1 MPVYTDI
8 MNTLIREIETG
19 EYPPH
24 SMLPSEKEIC
34 VRFDVSR
41 TSVRNALKSMQ
52 QGGYINREHGRG
64 SFVMDKKLQIHN
76 EIVNIGIILNHN
88 QQHSV
93 DAFTSN
99 PLFGKKFQGIQK
111 AASRHQSN
119 SSMFIYDDSQPIDN
133 KLFVGYKIDGFMDL
147 SMTISPNLNDYF
159 IEHDCKVCSII
170 NSFHIREYNYNWPL
184 IINDYM
190 SGVKAAIKYYSKQGL
205 TRFGFFAVAKDGMN
219 NFKLYQQAMNVA
231 GNAFDINSVV
241 LFPENQHQWS
251 FSQERA
257 EYFIQKLFSSSNI
270 PEVLFTDGYFIADEM
285 VKLLSMSDSGKKIL
299 KKTRICVIA
308 DPAIEKLSHIGIMD
322 FVVPANEQVG
332 VTATETLLRQIAG
345 EQKIKPRISV
355 PAEFVHHETLDS

>member
-1 MPVYTDI
+1 MPVYTEI

-34 VRFDVSR
+34 IRFDVSR

-52 QGGYINREHGRG
+52 QGGYINREQGRG
-64 SFVMDKKLQIHN
+64 SFVMGKKLQIHN

-111 AASRHQSN
+111 TASRHQAN
-119 SSMFIYDDSQPIDN
+119 SSMFIYDDSQPIDE
-133 KLFVGYKIDGFMDL
+133 KLFGGYRIDGFLDL
-147 SMTISPNLNDYF
+147 SKTISPRLNNYF

-170 NSFHIREYNYNWPL
+170 NSFHIHEYNYNWPL

-190 SGVKAAIKYYSKQGL
+190 SGVKDAAKYYRQQGL
-205 TRFGFFAVAKDGMN
+205 SKFGFFAVAKNGMN
-219 NFKLYQQAMNVA
+219 NFKLYQQVL
-231 GNAFDINSVV
+231 NAEDCALDINSVV
-241 LFPENQHQWS
+241 LFPENQYQWS

-257 EYFIQKLFSSSNI
+257 EYFIQKLFSSAAI

-285 VKLLSMSDSGKKIL
+285 IKLLSQDAAGKKIL
-299 KKTRICVIA
+299 KKIRICVVA
-308 DPAIEKLSHIGIMD
+308 DPTIEKLSNIGIVD
-322 FVVPANEQVG
+322 FVVPNSEQVG
-332 VTATETLLRQIAG
+332 VTATENLLKQIAG
-345 EQKIKPRISV
+345 GQKIKQRISV
-355 PAEFVHHETLDS
+355 PSEFVHYETLDS